1 MSKKV
6 TYTLPKVVR
15 EDYLK
20 VTDNFSVRVC
30 MLDDGRRIIPKEE
43 MIKICT
49 FMGLSLEELEY
60 MINSKQI

>member
-6 TYTLPKVVR
+6 TYTLPQVVR

-20 VTDNFSVRVC
+20 VTDNFSVKVC

>member
-6 TYTLPKVVR
+6 TYTLPQVVR

-20 VTDNFSVRVC
+20 VTDNFSVMVC
-30 MLDDGRRIIPKEE
+30 MLDDGRRIIQKEE

>member
-60 MINSKQI
+60 MINNR

>member
-6 TYTLPKVVR
+6 TYTLPQVVR

-20 VTDNFSVRVC
+20 VTDNFSVKVC

-60 MINSKQI
+60 MINNR

>member
-6 TYTLPKVVR
+6 TYTLPQVVR

>member
-20 VTDNFSVRVC
+20 VTDNFSVMVC

>member
-6 TYTLPKVVR
+6 TYTLPQVVR

-20 VTDNFSVRVC
+20 VTDNFSVMVC
-30 MLDDGRRIIPKEE
+30 MLDDGRRIIQKEE

-60 MINSKQI
+60 MINNR

>member
-30 MLDDGRRIIPKEE
+30 MLDDWRRIIPKEE

-60 MINSKQI
+60 MINNR

>member
-6 TYTLPKVVR
+6 TYTLPQVVR

-60 MINSKQI
+60 MINNR